1 MHHGVAA
8 DLVAPWLSSD
18 GDAHAVGRRTRAQE
32 TLTRQEIDDKGGFW
46 NIGGKQLAV
55 TDRPRRTERQTR
67 LKKPL
72 VVKAVERQKG
82 MISPWP
88 ST

>member
-8 DLVAPWLSSD
+8 DLVDPWLSSD

-32 TLTRQEIDDKGGFW
+32 ALTRQEIDDKGGFG
-46 NIGGKQLAV
+46 NISGKQLAV

-82 MISPWP
+82 MISPWS